1 VEALRYCPKCGE
13 ENSDDAEFCKSCG
26 ENMSRTIRYTKP
38 RDTGWGVA
46 RVAALVIGAI
56 LVFTSLGLIL
66 GGGSLRMV
74 QSAIVDGEGYIMSG
88 VESLASDSYAI
99 VFEDIDI
106 EIDSDAGPFREWF
119 KDLVTVKLTAK
130 NNNPGKNVFVGIV
143 DYGSVQSYLGDVS
156 YDRLIDT
163 DWEYDPWGN
172 DFPDYVYR
180 HHSGGAPT
188 GPPTIHSFWTA
199 FATGSGQE
207 TLTWG
212 VEPGRY
218 WVVMMN
224 EDASQGVDLDLQ
236 IGAKVPILEDL
247 GDMLLTVGVL
257 VGLVGAAV
265 IYYGAIKR

>member
-1 VEALRYCPKCGE
+1 MRYCPKCGA

-26 ENMSRTIRYTKP
+26 ENLSRTIRYTKP

-46 RVAALVIGAI
+46 RVVALVIGAM

-74 QSAIVDGEGYIMSG
+74 QSAIVDSEGYIMSG

-99 VFEDIDI
+99 VFEDVNIQIDA
-106 EIDSDAGPFREWF
+106 DAGPFRQWF
-119 KDLVTVKLTAK
+119 KNLITVKLTAV
-130 NNNPGKNVFVGIV
+130 NNEPGKNVFVGIV
-143 DYGSVQSYLGDVS
+143 DYGSAQSYLGDVS
-156 YDRLIDT
+156 YDRLIET
-163 DWEYDPWGN
+163 DWEYDPWSN
-172 DFPDYVYR
+172 DFPDYVYS
-180 HHSGGAPT
+180 HHGGGAPA

-199 FATGSGQE
+199 FAAGSGPE
-207 TLTWG
+207 TVTWG

-218 WVVMMN
+218 WVVVMN
-224 EDASQGVDLDLQ
+224 EDASQGVDVDLQ
-236 IGAKVPILEDL
+236 IGAKVPILKNLD
-247 GDMLLTVGVL
+247 DVLLTVGVL

>member
-1 VEALRYCPKCGE
+1 MKYCPKCGE

-26 ENMSRTIRYTKP
+26 ENMSRIIRYTKP

-46 RVAALVIGAI
+46 RVVALVIGAI
-56 LVFTSLGLIL
+56 MVFTSLGLIL

-74 QSAIVDGEGYIMSG
+74 QSAIVDSEGYIMSG

-99 VFEDIDI
+99 VFEDINIQMDA
-106 EIDSDAGPFREWF
+106 DAGPFREWF
-119 KDLVTVKLTAK
+119 KDLITVKLTAK
-130 NNNPGKNVFVGIV
+130 NNNPGNNVFVGIV
-143 DYGSVQSYLGDVS
+143 DYGSVYGYLSDVS

-172 DFPDYVYR
+172 DFPDYVYSL
-180 HHSGGAPT
+180 HSGGAPA
-188 GPPTIHSFWTA
+188 GPPTIHSFWAA
-199 FATGSGQE
+199 FAKGSGQE

-218 WVVMMN
+218 WVVVMN
-224 EDASQGVDLDLQ
+224 EDASQGVDVDLQ
-236 IGAKVPILEDL
+236 IGAKVPILKDL
-247 GDMLLTVGVL
+247 GDVLLTVGVL

>member
-1 VEALRYCPKCGE
+1 MRYCPKCGE

-38 RDTGWGVA
+38 RDTGWDVA

-66 GGGSLRMV
+66 GGASLRMV
-74 QSAIVDGEGYIMSG
+74 QDAIVDSEGYIVSG
-88 VESLASDSYAI
+88 FEGVASDSYAI

-106 EIDSDAGPFREWF
+106 EIDADAGPFREWF
-119 KDLVTVKLTAK
+119 KDLITLKLTAVS
-130 NNNPGKNVFVGIV
+130 NEPGKDVFIGIA
-143 DYGSVQSYLGDVS
+143 DQGSAQMYLGDVS
-156 YDRLIDT
+156 YDRLIET
-163 DWEYDPWGN
+163 NWEYDPWSN
-172 DFPDYVYR
+172 DFPDYVFSR
-180 HHSGGAPT
+180 HSGVAPS

-212 VEPGRY
+212 VEAGRY
-218 WVVMMN
+218 WVVVMN
-224 EDASQGVDLDLQ
+224 EDGSQGVDVDLQ
-236 IGAKVPILEDL
+236 VGAKVPILKDL
-247 GDMLLTVGVL
+247 GDVLLTVGIL

-265 IYYGAIKR
+265 IYYGAIRR